1 MATVDVN
8 TVTLYYERRG
18 DGPPVLLVPGAAGD
32 AGIWGTAADALADEF
47 TVVTYDRRGNSRS
60 PRPEGWTSTSVEE
73 QATDAAELLLSLGL
87 APALVYGNSS
97 GAIFVND
104 LVLRRPE
111 VVRGAVMHEPPY
123 IGVSS
128 NPAQVGAG
136 LQAMVEQGMA
146 MGGPP
151 AAMEL
156 FFRFVCGNQ
165 VFDAL
170 DPQLRSRVL
179 ADGEVFFTVELPA
192 QAEYLPGPGELAQV
206 DVPCVVTAGVDS
218 RDPASP
224 VHYHFEASSWLAD
237 QLGTSL
243 VEVPGAHVPHLT
255 HPQEFVGAMRP
266 ILERMW
272 PTT

>member
-1 MATVDVN
+1 
-8 TVTLYYERRG
+8 
-18 DGPPVLLVPGAAGD
+18 
-32 AGIWGTAADALADEF
+32 
-47 TVVTYDRRGNSRS
+47 
-60 PRPEGWTSTSVEE
+60 
-73 QATDAAELLLSLGL
+73 
-87 APALVYGNSS
+87 
-97 GAIFVND
+97 
-104 LVLRRPE
+104 
-111 VVRGAVMHEPPY
+111 
-123 IGVSS
+123 
-128 NPAQVGAG
+128 
-136 LQAMVEQGMA
+136 
-146 MGGPP
+146 
-151 AAMEL
+151 MEL

-192 QAEYLPGPGELAQV
+192 QAEYLPDPGELAQV

-218 RDPASP
+218 RDPTSP

-255 HPQEFVGAMRP
+255 HPQEFVKAVRP